1 MEILLVDDHQILL
14 DGLKF
19 LLERDKKISRVEI
32 AISVQGAF
40 ECINKRKPNIVIS
53 DISIPQEGGVSFVT
67 QLKESF
73 PEVKVIFLSMH
84 EEPYLVKDALSTGAE
99 GYVLKKNAHADLLNA
114 IEEVAGGGIF
124 FSEDIQKT
132 LLRRL
137 RFPEDEKLLTAR
149 EKEILQL
156 IFDDHSNKEISKKL
170 SISERTVEAHRRN
183 IYEKTKTHTLVG
195 LLRFALDNGLVIG

>member
-40 ECINKRKPNIVIS
+40 ERINKRKPNIVIS